1 MDRGAW
7 WAIQSMGS
15 LKSQIWLSDKNK
27 AVKGSQTFQCLV
39 FWQKMKETKKMKV
52 TRGRKEKKM
61 GGGGLWEAN
70 NREKTGGQASC
81 STITGPPCRPDRG
94 CSCPFTHQVGPPC
107 MIYEQ
112 GLAVF
117 QHSPLISRSTD
128 LDITILGVLDSQQ
141 SILNQPNDLAF
152 ISDHLHLTFFH
163 HFPVRGSFSAFA
175 STLLPSSSRLFLPP
189 QGLNFQDTRLG
200 RTTCLSDPPSPFSST
215 GD

>member
-1 MDRGAW
+1 MCAVLIEDERN
-7 WAIQSMGS
+7 Q
-15 LKSQIWLSDKNK
+15 KKKNK
-27 AVKGSQTFQCLV
+27 GDREAG
-39 FWQKMKETKKMKV
+39 
-52 TRGRKEKKM
+52 GRKEKKM
-61 GGGGLWEAN
+61 GGGGPREAN
-70 NREKTGGQASC
+70 TREETGGQASC

-94 CSCPFTHQVGPPC
+94 CSCLFTHQVGPPC

-128 LDITILGVLDSQQ
+128 LDIIILGVLDSQQ

-152 ISDHLHLTFFH
+152 ISAHLHLTFFH

-175 STLLPSSSRLFLPP
+175 STLSPSSSRLFLPP
-189 QGLNFQDTRLG
+189 QGLNFQDTRLR

>member
-1 MDRGAW
+1 
-7 WAIQSMGS
+7 
-15 LKSQIWLSDKNK
+15 
-27 AVKGSQTFQCLV
+27 
-39 FWQKMKETKKMKV
+39 
-52 TRGRKEKKM
+52 M
-61 GGGGLWEAN
+61 GGGGPREAN
-70 NREKTGGQASC
+70 TREETGGQASC

-94 CSCPFTHQVGPPC
+94 CSCLFTHQVGPPC

-128 LDITILGVLDSQQ
+128 LDIIILGVLDSQQ

-152 ISDHLHLTFFH
+152 ISAHLHLTFFH

-175 STLLPSSSRLFLPP
+175 STLSPSSSRLFLPP
-189 QGLNFQDTRLG
+189 QGLNFQDTRLR

-215 GD
+215 GDQTEFSSRSRIRLWQGLINVKRKMHTERRCMGQRKSSKEKKIPSPWTRQ